1 MGNLTAS
8 QIHAVVRS
16 AVAAPSADNRHHVAF
31 EPTAGGMRIW
41 ADDQYTNCV
50 EPHRRQLTVFSF
62 GAVIENTLVQASA
75 YGLHS
80 TVRAFPDVNRPKLVC
95 KLEWKPA
102 DAPVDPLLPAID
114 QRHTNRKFFKGPP
127 LAEHEL
133 ALLAEET
140 RRFGGI
146 QIRWCDDDERRSA
159 LLAQVRRAEA
169 ERFRQPRL
177 HEELFSSIDWS
188 AGWKATSAEGLPPG
202 ALEVELPLRPG
213 FRAMSSWPV
222 MRVLSLL
229 QTHRLLGIRAAD
241 LPCRLSPHLGVLS
254 AANAL
259 DGSVVDAGR
268 AFQRLWLRAALHGWA
283 LQPMA
288 ASIALALQPVADG
301 WVSGEVQ
308 RALQA
313 GWAQL
318 VGGDAPMM
326 VFRLGRAAPP
336 AVRAGRRPV
345 ESYLMT

>member
-1 MGNLTAS
+1 MNNLTAS

-16 AVAAPSADNRHHVAF
+16 AVLAPSADNRHHVAF

-41 ADDQYTNCV
+41 ADDQYANCA

-62 GAVIENTLVQASA
+62 GAVLENALIQASA
-75 YGLHS
+75 YALDS
-80 TVRAFPDVNRPKLVC
+80 AVRAFPDPDRPKLVC
-95 KLEWKPA
+95 ELEWRPA
-102 DAPVDPLLPAID
+102 DAPVDPLLRAID

-127 LAEHEL
+127 LAELEL
-133 ALLAEET
+133 ALLADEV
-140 RRFGGI
+140 RRYESVRI
-146 QIRWCDDDERRSA
+146 HWCDDAERRSA
-159 LLAQVRRAEA
+159 LLGQVRRAEA

-188 AGWKATSAEGLPPG
+188 AGWKATSVEGLPPG
-202 ALEVELPLRPG
+202 ALEVEVPLRPG

-229 QTHRLLGIRAAD
+229 QMHRLLGIRAAD

-254 AANAL
+254 ATDART
-259 DGSVVDAGR
+259 STVIEAGR
-268 AFQRLWLRAALHGWA
+268 AFQRLWLQATLQGLA

-308 RALQA
+308 RALQM
-313 GWAQL
+313 GWTRLIGA
-318 VGGDAPMM
+318 DSPMM
-326 VFRLGRAAPP
+326 VFRLGRAPTP
-336 AVRAGRRPV
+336 AVRASRRPV
-345 ESYLMT
+345 QSYLMQ